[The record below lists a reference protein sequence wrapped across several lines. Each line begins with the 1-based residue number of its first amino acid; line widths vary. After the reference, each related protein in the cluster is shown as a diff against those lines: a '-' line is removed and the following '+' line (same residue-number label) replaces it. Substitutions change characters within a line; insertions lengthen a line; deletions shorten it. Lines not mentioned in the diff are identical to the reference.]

1 MGENSLI
8 SWTDHTVNFVI
19 GCTKVDE
26 LCTNCYADDMD
37 DRRFSRTLGGGTP
50 ATPIRHW
57 GKDAPRYLKWEN
69 AVKEIIALDR
79 KAGKAGRIDKVFINS
94 LSDTFE
100 DRRDLDIAREA
111 FFAISMASTN
121 LIFQVLTKRPEN
133 INKMVPKQWL
143 ENWPKHVW
151 IGASVGHQKSADE
164 RIPHLLKVPATIRFL
179 SCEPLLGP
187 VNLNLTRFVP
197 WANAGGPNECEHG
210 YAAGIPCVRCKPN
223 PVWVIVGGESG
234 DGHRQMDLQW
244 MRSIKEQC
252 NAAGVAFY
260 AKQDSGPR
268 PGMRGR
274 IPDDLWVQEFPV

>member
-19 GCTKVDE
+19 GGTKVDE
-26 LCTNCYADDMD
+26 LCAHCYADDMD

-57 GKDAPRYLKWEN
+57 SKDAPRYLKWEN